1 MNIVKVFAVFFVILL
16 ILFMI
21 FYNNNSKR
29 YRKIGYMFAVSSAI
43 FFFLF
48 LSMIWANSINPNY
61 IQENVS

>member
-29 YRKIGYMFAVSSAI
+29 YRNIGYICAI
-43 FFFLF
+43 FSVMCFFYVL
-48 LSMIWANSINPNY
+48 LMVWANIINPN
-61 IQENVS
+61 